1 MGFEQLASLRDQ
13 LAKAAAQ
20 KRAAKQPQ
28 KQPQKHSQKHS
39 QKRDA
44 KPAASPSST
53 DPVVLTIAKLQKRFP
68 QAFPRNPAPKVPLKV
83 GILEDLVGQASAL
96 GLSEAELRDA
106 MRTWCQGNRYWTCLV
121 EGAVRI
127 DLAGG
132 EAGRVSAADA
142 KRARIL
148 KGRRPAKPR
157 AQPSRP
163 EQAAQQQQTSA
174 CPPQGAQRTD

>member
-13 LAKAAAQ
+13 LARDAAQ
-20 KRAAKQPQ
+20 KRAAKKP
-28 KQPQKHSQKHS
+28 

-53 DPVVLTIAKLQKRFP
+53 DPVILTIAKLQKRFP

-83 GILEDLVGQASAL
+83 GILEDLIGQANAL
-96 GLSEAELRDA
+96 RLTEAELRDA
-106 MRTWCQGNRYWTCLV
+106 LRIWCQGNRYWTCLA
-121 EGAVRI
+121 EGAVRV

-142 KRARIL
+142 KRARML

-157 AQPSRP
+157 AQPSKP
-163 EQAAQQQQTSA
+163 EQAQQQRQTSA
-174 CPPQGAQRTD
+174 CPPESGQRTD

>member
-28 KQPQKHSQKHS
+28 KQPQKHS

-68 QAFPRNPAPKVPLKV
+68 QAFPR
-83 GILEDLVGQASAL
+83 
-96 GLSEAELRDA
+96 
-106 MRTWCQGNRYWTCLV
+106 
-121 EGAVRI
+121 
-127 DLAGG
+127 
-132 EAGRVSAADA
+132 
-142 KRARIL
+142 
-148 KGRRPAKPR
+148 
-157 AQPSRP
+157 
-163 EQAAQQQQTSA
+163 
-174 CPPQGAQRTD
+174 

>member
-13 LAKAAAQ
+13 LARDAAQ
-20 KRAAKQPQ
+20 KRAVTKP
-28 KQPQKHSQKHS
+28 

-44 KPAASPSST
+44 KPATAPSST

-83 GILEDLVGQASAL
+83 GILEDLVGRASEL
-96 GLSEAELRDA
+96 RLTEAELRDA

-121 EGAVRI
+121 EDAVRV

-142 KRARIL
+142 KRARML

-157 AQPSRP
+157 AQSAKP
-163 EQAAQQQQTSA
+163 EQTRQQQPTSA
-174 CPPQGAQRTD
+174 CPPQGEQHTD